1 MSSTATIELP
11 PRRAWVVRQSPTGL
25 YLTDQGTYAFVLCDA
40 RLLFSFV
47 EAEDCLWANG
57 NVYLEEVSVA
67 TTHRI
72 SKP

>member
-1 MSSTATIELP
+1 MRRQKRDTLSDIVTAY
-11 PRRAWVVRQSPTGL
+11 RS
-25 YLTDQGTYAFVLCDA
+25 GTWACVLCDA

-47 EAEDCLWANG
+47 EAEDCLWNND